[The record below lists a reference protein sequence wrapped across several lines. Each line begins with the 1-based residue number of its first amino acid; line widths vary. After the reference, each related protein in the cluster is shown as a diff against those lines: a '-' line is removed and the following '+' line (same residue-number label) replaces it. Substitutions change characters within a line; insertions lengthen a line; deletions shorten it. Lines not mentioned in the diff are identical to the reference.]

1 MQRLFERLTHA
12 RERRER
18 LAQTRQQS
26 VFDQRESDEIASI
39 KSHLTRLL
47 NTRRGSAHVDKSYGM
62 PALSVTPTHNTLGD
76 RDAIAG
82 LLRNVIEQYDTRLV
96 NVSVHVAP
104 QRGDDVSIDCEIR
117 ASIRPDLLQPG
128 MDNRIELHAQ
138 LKTDG
143 TIVFN

>member
-18 LAQTRQQS
+18 LAHSRS
-26 VFDQRESDEIASI
+26 SSIFDAKESDAIASV

-47 NTRRGSAHVDKSYGM
+47 NTRRGSAFVDKGYGM
-62 PALSVTPTHNTLGD
+62 PTLTVTPTHNSLGD

-82 LLRNVIEQYDTRLV
+82 LLRSVIEQYDTRLV
-96 NVSVHVAP
+96 NVSVAVAP
-104 QRGDDVSIDCEIR
+104 QRSDDVSIDCEIR
-117 ASIRPDLLQPG
+117 ASIRPDLLHPG
-128 MDNRIELHAQ
+128 ADNRVELHAQ
-138 LKTDG
+138 LMTDG